1 MAEEKSPAPGTSAS
15 PFNRTVQHDAKRLAI
30 LSQAARLFNYKGSR
44 ATTLKD
50 IAENLGLTKTSLYYY
65 VKTKE
70 ELIYQ
75 CYLAALAHH
84 QRKLDDIDRQYAAP
98 RERLGAFFLQHFDNW
113 LAAREGR
120 GPHIAALLE
129 IASLRGAHR
138 QEVEAQYIALFKR
151 IRQYLRDGI
160 AEGSFRR
167 IETTATTRALLG
179 SVDWTFSWL
188 HRVEPDQVGRVA
200 SCAVDILMHGLYG
213 GPGEYHPSAMNLQEE
228 RERPLEGFN
237 REQQKRAKQEAFY
250 KTGTWFFNKQGFNGT
265 SLDEIA
271 EHLHVSKGAFYYH
284 IRNKEDLLFKL
295 MRDHMNGLAEA
306 LEAALPA
313 HGDPRARLEAFIAN
327 HVRFHVERRH
337 ATHVSNMELRSLSRD
352 HLSEILRLRSAYEK
366 ELRAILR
373 DGQDAGVFAVDDVAL
388 TSMAIIQMITGVIV
402 WFRPDDRLSIEDVT
416 TKYQTMTMRLAGALA
431 AEEKRHVPPLHEI
444 RAR

>member
-1 MAEEKSPAPGTSAS
+1 MADDNSPTRGSSTS

-84 QRKLDDIDRQYAAP
+84 RRNLDEIDRLYATP

-129 IASLRGAHR
+129 IASLRGGHR
-138 QEVEAQYIALFKR
+138 QEVEAQYVALFKR
-151 IRQYLRDGI
+151 LRGYLRDGI
-160 AEGSFRR
+160 ADGSFRPL
-167 IETTATTRALLG
+167 EATATTRALLG

-188 HRVEPDQVGRVA
+188 HRVPPEELPQVAGK
-200 SCAVDILMHGLYG
+200 AVDILMHGLYG
-213 GPGEYHPSAMNLQEE
+213 GSDAYSPSPMNLQEE
-228 RERPLEGFN
+228 GEPALEGFN
-237 REQQKRAKQEAFY
+237 RAQQNRAKQEAFY

-284 IRNKEDLLFKL
+284 IRNKEDLLFNCYCRSL
-295 MRDHMNGLAEA
+295 DIVEGIHHQAASEQGPGLQKVEHTCRRIFYFQNSHEGP
-306 LEAALPA
+306 LIRYSSITALPM
-313 HGDPRARLEAFIAN
+313 
-327 HVRFHVERRH
+327 ERR
-337 ATHVSNMELRSLSRD
+337 R
-352 HLSEILRLRSAYEK
+352 EILRRTDAANECFGSFLREGIEDGSVRDINTFIAQNLIAGAVNASMELSLWRRVDNIDSA
-366 ELRAILR
+366 
-373 DGQDAGVFAVDDVAL
+373 AVDYFDVFFNGLL
-388 TSMAIIQMITGVIV
+388 TRQ
-402 WFRPDDRLSIEDVT
+402 
-416 TKYQTMTMRLAGALA
+416 
-431 AEEKRHVPPLHEI
+431 
-444 RAR
+444 